1 MKSHRLTLTPSR
13 GFTLIEMLV
22 VIGIIA
28 LLATMAVPAANVVMG
43 KVKRVRTQAALKDLT
58 VGIKAYQTEY
68 SRYPVPSGY
77 SSETPVPLSQG
88 SGVLKVLLGVNEQ
101 NMNTRGIVFIEP
113 PPAKNGAGGLT
124 GDQGSYG
131 YMDMWG
137 EPYYVVMDVNYDNK
151 IQNPDVANMD
161 RDVSN
166 GAPQQ
171 LITGAIAYSVGEDK
185 KVNTKD
191 DVVSWR
197 N

>member
-1 MKSHRLTLTPSR
+1 M
-13 GFTLIEMLV
+13 IEMLV

>member
-1 MKSHRLTLTPSR
+1 MKTPRFTKSPYR

-28 LLATMAVPAANVVMG
+28 LLATMAVPAANVVMAR
-43 KVKRVRTQAALKDLT
+43 VKRVRTQAALKDLT
-58 VGIKAYQTEY
+58 VGIKDYQVEY

-88 SGVLKVLLGVNEQ
+88 SGVLKVLLGANEQ
-101 NMNTRGIVFIEP
+101 GMNTRGRVFIEP

-137 EPYYVVMDVNYDNK
+137 EPYYIVMDVNYDNR

-161 RDVSN
+161 RDIAN
-166 GAPQQ
+166 GSPQQ
-171 LITGAIAYSVGEDK
+171 LITGVIAYSLGEDK